1 MDVMCHTIAVTEPR
15 DHIGETLDHLVRRS
29 WTPAGGQDAILP
41 PHAARWLAS
50 RTGLTAQSTPAAPDS
65 ALVVGESGLPDV
77 VGKALEHVV
86 GPDHVLRQREDR
98 LGRTGGL
105 SYLDLLRHRGT
116 GELTVPDAVVV
127 PADPGEVQRVVEVC
141 AEHGVGLVPFGGGTS
156 VVGGVAALRGSK
168 ESVVVV
174 DLCRLDKL
182 VSVDPVSRLAV
193 LQAGVVAPE
202 AEKLLAAHGL
212 TLGHVPQSFERAT
225 IGGFAATRSSGQASA
240 GYGRFEDMVEGV
252 RMATP
257 RGEWRLGV
265 SPASAA
271 GPDLRQL
278 VVGSE
283 GAFGVITEVTVRV
296 RRRPTARRYEGFVF
310 DGWSRG
316 AEAVRE
322 LAQRR
327 VLGDVTRLSD
337 PHETDMAFALSGGWK
352 TAAVRRYL
360 RLRGV
365 LDPCLLVLGWEGETD
380 AEVGDRRKATLR
392 ALRRLKPV
400 SLGTAVG
407 EKWRHGRF
415 AGPRQRDTL
424 LDMGVCVET
433 LETATYW
440 SGLDTLRSAV
450 RAALYDE
457 LAAPGIVPIVA
468 CHISHA
474 YETGASLYF
483 TALVP
488 RDTDDPIGQWERAKA
503 AACEAISSNGPLG
516 TISHHHAVG
525 VDHAPYLPAEIGA
538 LGVDVLAAVKRELD
552 PDGVL
557 NPGKLLGR

>member
-1 MDVMCHTIAVTEPR
+1 VTEPR
-15 DHIGETLDHLVRRS
+15 DHTGTNLDHRVRRS

-41 PHAARWLAS
+41 PHAARWLAAEI
-50 RTGLTAQSTPAAPDS
+50 GLTERSTPAAPDS
-65 ALVVGESGLPDV
+65 ALAVGESALPDV
-77 VGKALEHVV
+77 AHKALESVV
-86 GPDHVLRQREDR
+86 GADHVLRRRGDR
-98 LGRTGGL
+98 LGRAGGL
-105 SYLDLLRHRGT
+105 SYVDLLRHRGT

-127 PADPGEVQRVVEVC
+127 PADPEEVQRVVEVC
-141 AEHGVGLVPFGGGTS
+141 AEHGIGLVPFGGGTS
-156 VVGGVAALRGSK
+156 VVGGVQALRGTK
-168 ESVVVV
+168 ESVVVL

-182 VSVDPVSRLAV
+182 VSVDPMSRLAV
-193 LQAGVVAPE
+193 LQAGVVAPA
-202 AEKLLAAHGL
+202 AERLLAAHGL

-225 IGGFAATRSSGQASA
+225 IGGFAATRSAGQASS

-283 GAFGVITEVTVRV
+283 GVFGVITEVTVRV
-296 RRRPTARRYEGFVF
+296 RPVPAARRYEGFVF
-310 DGWSRG
+310 DGWARG
-316 AEAVRE
+316 AEAVRT
-322 LAQRR
+322 LAQGR
-327 VLGDVTRLSD
+327 VLADVTRLSD
-337 PHETDMAFALSGGWK
+337 PQETDMAFALSGGWK
-352 TAAVRRYL
+352 TALLRRYL

-365 LDPCLLVLGWEGETD
+365 SDPCLMVLGWEG
-380 AEVGDRRKATLR
+380 ASKREVARRRKTTLR
-392 ALRRLKPV
+392 ALRRLGKPV

-415 AGPRQRDTL
+415 SGPRQRDAL

-433 LETATYW
+433 LETATHW
-440 SGLDTLRSAV
+440 STVDDLRSAV
-450 RAALYDE
+450 RGALLE
-457 LAAPGIVPIVA
+457 KLTEPGIVPVVA

-483 TALVP
+483 TTIVP
-488 RDTDDPIGQWERAKA
+488 RDAEDPIGQWQRAKA
-503 AACEAISSNGPLG
+503 AASEAISSAGPLG

-525 VDHAPYLPAEIGA
+525 VDHVPYLPAEIGP

-552 PDGVL
+552 PEGVL
-557 NPGKLLGR
+557 NPGKLLGGD